1 MARQLAL
8 MEPMLEGPD
17 IEEVQLLL
25 GFTGAAVDGVYGED
39 TAAAVEEWKWAVGYP
54 ADKINSVLGLIGLAL
69 LKGETPFPRD
79 FKARAKT
86 REGLPFG
93 AKKAGDIV
101 LPLAS
106 RPHKGSE
113 FRIVDAEGARADDGK
128 RYHAGFDWFSPGG
141 STVRA
146 PIDGTVVEAKK
157 SKGNTGQIF
166 GGTVKIQGPDGKVWV
181 FRHVD
186 PKVAVGAAVK
196 AGQHVASVT
205 TWKGG
210 ASHAHIEIWKTFDG
224 GYDFENMLDPRQ
236 FF

>member
-8 MEPMLEGPD
+8 MEPMLEGSD
-17 IEEVQLLL
+17 IEEVQRLL
-25 GFTGAAVDGVYGED
+25 GFTGAAVDGVFGQD
-39 TAAAVEEWKWAVGYP
+39 TAAAVEEWKWQVGYP
-54 ADKINSVLGLIGLAL
+54 ADKINSVLGLIGLSL
-69 LKGETPFPRD
+69 LKGETSFPRD

-93 AKKAGDIV
+93 AKKVGDIV
-101 LPLAS
+101 MPLAS
-106 RPHKGSE
+106 KPHKGSE
-113 FRIVDAEGARADDGK
+113 FRIVDAEGAKADDGR

-141 STVRA
+141 SAVRA
-146 PIDGTVVEAKK
+146 PIDGTIIEVKPRKK
-157 SKGNTGQIF
+157 DTGQVF

-196 AGQHVASVT
+196 AGQRVAAVT
-205 TWKGG
+205 PWKSGP
-210 ASHAHIEIWKTFDG
+210 SHAHIEVWKTFGG